1 MNNYQKNILF
11 KYKPLIR
18 PKEIHTVD
26 LIEYIKNKYTCIDV
40 TNNFKKE
47 PSFKIAFL
55 NCTQYKKLRNITE
68 DDISDIHVIKVLK
81 DYKSEQ
87 LFLDSFNDSEIIVYI
102 DSITQYFETDNYE
115 LFYLLSIEKSI
126 SFKSFENN
134 DTDLINLASLM
145 YIHDTKY

>member
-1 MNNYQKNILF
+1 M
-11 KYKPLIR
+11 
-18 PKEIHTVD
+18 
-26 LIEYIKNKYTCIDV
+26 
-40 TNNFKKE
+40 E

-102 DSITQYFETDNYE
+102 DSVTQYFETDNYE

-126 SFKSFENN
+126 SFKSFETN

-145 YIHDTKY
+145 YIYSTRK

>member
-40 TNNFKKE
+40 TNNFKME

-102 DSITQYFETDNYE
+102 DSVTQYFETDNYE
-115 LFYLLSIEKSI
+115 LF
-126 SFKSFENN
+126 
-134 DTDLINLASLM
+134 
-145 YIHDTKY
+145 

>member
-26 LIEYIKNKYTCIDV
+26 LIKYIKNKYTCIDV

-102 DSITQYFETDNYE
+102 DSVTQYFETDNYE

-145 YIHDTKY
+145 YIYSTRK